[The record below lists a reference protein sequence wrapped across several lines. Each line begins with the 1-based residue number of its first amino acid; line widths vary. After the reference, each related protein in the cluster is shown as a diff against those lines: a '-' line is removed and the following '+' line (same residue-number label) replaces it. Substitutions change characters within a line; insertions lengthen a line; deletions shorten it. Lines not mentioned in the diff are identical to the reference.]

1 MVVAVFKI
9 VSSVTAAYSGILHV
23 TKESSRPILKDDT
36 TESNTDTSMSSSGYT
51 LFFVTLRPGFE
62 PRENIQILTR
72 GQGIEGATC
81 ANYLNSNKHLIKNT
95 HVIIFSCLVD
105 CAIVPFLTSPNF
117 HY

>member
-9 VSSVTAAYSGILHV
+9 VYFVTAAYSGILHV
-23 TKESSRPILKDDT
+23 TKESSRPTLTDDT
-36 TESNTDTSMSSSGYT
+36 TESNTDTSMSSSSYT

-81 ANYLNSNKHLIKNT
+81 ANYLNSNKHPIKNT
-95 HVIIFSCLVD
+95 HMLLF
-105 CAIVPFLTSPNF
+105 FLF
-117 HY
+117 

>member
-1 MVVAVFKI
+1 MVVAVFKK

-23 TKESSRPILKDDT
+23 TKESSRHTLNDDT
-36 TESNTDTSMSSSGYT
+36 TESNMDTSMSSSGYS

-81 ANYLNSNKHLIKNT
+81 ANYLNSNKHLIKT
-95 HVIIFSCLVD
+95 HMLSFFIIMQSER
-105 CAIVPFLTSPNF
+105 
-117 HY
+117 